1 MVTFGSLKQI
11 VLLLSFVFEITAGE
25 KTFTK
30 WLKCCWF
37 WCSRGN
43 TSGCICFSK
52 TIFNRL
58 LALQSMYKNP
68 RLRKVNSQTHTVLQ
82 VRLHFQSPL
91 LADHILPVSHTA
103 PFLVLTCPS
112 RSLFSSG
119 LSSEAPS
126 PSFLEAIDNLAVVA
140 QDSGD
145 GKTHHT
151 HTVLSPEI
159 GELCMKMISLEHIKK
174 RPGAV
179 WDFSFRFPWIQTQ
192 STSGYSA

>member
-1 MVTFGSLKQI
+1 MDTFGSLKQI

-52 TIFNRL
+52 TIF

-91 LADHILPVSHTA
+91 LADHILPVSL
-103 PFLVLTCPS
+103 FLVLTCPS

-126 PSFLEAIDNLAVVA
+126 PSLLEAIDNLAVVA

-159 GELCMKMISLEHIKK
+159 GKLRMKKISLEHIKK

-179 WDFSFRFPWIQTQ
+179 WDFSFRSPWIQTQ